1 MNQWIIILPLFLGLL
16 FVNFDVEH
24 YYPSVSRNLHPIS
37 KIGNIGNIRNYPL
50 NYNTGKKNTFSRGKG
65 HACLKKYKRAAMMWH
80 NLRTSRCI

>member
-50 NYNTGKKNTFSRGKG
+50 NYNTGKKNTFPGEKVI
-65 HACLKKYKRAAMMWH
+65 CLVEEVPTGCYDVVQLE
-80 NLRTSRCI
+80 NQ